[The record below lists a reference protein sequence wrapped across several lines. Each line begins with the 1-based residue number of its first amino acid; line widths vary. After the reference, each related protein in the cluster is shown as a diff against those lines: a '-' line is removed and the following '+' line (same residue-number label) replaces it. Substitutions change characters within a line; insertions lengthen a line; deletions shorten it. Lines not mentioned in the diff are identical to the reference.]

1 METNQKPR
9 VTFSKNIGLRKEL
22 NRRVEEYFTTN
33 KIKQK
38 DNPAMYLKTA
48 IIFSWIISSWAF
60 VIFVPAPMW
69 IKSLGCV
76 VLGLGI
82 AGCGMSVGHD
92 ANHGAYSYN
101 STVNK
106 AIGLSYDFIGVSNFI
121 WRFRHNFLHH
131 NYTNLKDYDAEIYG
145 DGLVRMSPNNEY
157 KPHQR
162 FQHLFIWFIY
172 LIIPFYWYLNEL
184 RLVLV
189 RGNLL
194 GHKIPQLKASD
205 LIAFWGMRSLSL
217 VFFVGIPLLVGYGL
231 LQIFI
236 GLSLAY
242 MSYGLVACEIFM
254 LAHVLE
260 GLEFP
265 QPDPKSNSIDDE
277 WAVFQLKTTADFA
290 PKNKILNW
298 YVGGLN
304 YQAIHHLFPNICHI
318 HYPKLAP
325 IVAEVAKE
333 FGVNYQVYPTF
344 TSAFASNY
352 RWLKLMGQ
360 PPVKQQASV
369 T

>member
-1 METNQKPR
+1 METNQKQR
-9 VTFSKNIGLRKEL
+9 VTFSKNIGFRKEL
-22 NRRVEEYFTTN
+22 NRRVDEYFTVN
-33 KIKQK
+33 NIRKK
-38 DNPAMYLKTA
+38 DNPAMYFKTA
-48 IIFSWIISSWAF
+48 IIFSWIIGAWAF
-60 VIFVPAPMW
+60 VIFVPAPML
-69 IKSLGCV
+69 IKALGCV

-82 AGCGMSVGHD
+82 AACGMSVGHD

-106 AIGLSYDFIGVSNFI
+106 AIGLTYDFIGVSNFI
-121 WRFRHNFLHH
+121 WRFRHNVLHH
-131 NYTNLKDYDAEIYG
+131 NYTNLKDYDAEIRG
-145 DGLVRMSPNNEY
+145 DGVVRMSPNNEH

-172 LIIPFYWYLNEL
+172 LIIPFYWYLNEFKL
-184 RLVLV
+184 IIFQES
-189 RGNLL
+189 LL
-194 GHKIPQLKASD
+194 GHKIPQLKVTD
-205 LIAFWGMRSLSL
+205 LIAFWGMRFLSL
-217 VFFVGIPLLVGYGL
+217 CFFIGIPLLLGYGP

-236 GLSLAY
+236 GLSIAY

-265 QPDPKSNSIDDE
+265 EPDPKSNTIEDE

-290 PKNKILNW
+290 PHNPILNW

-304 YQAIHHLFPNICHI
+304 YQAIHHLFPQICHI
-318 HYPKLAP
+318 HYPKIAP

-344 TSAFASNY
+344 SSAFASNY
-352 RWLKLMGQ
+352 RWLKLMGN
-360 PPVKQQASV
+360 PEVKREVSLG
-369 T
+369 